1 MVVGDAAVLIGRDVD
16 VGPHINLIKGTH
28 QPFGISEK
36 AAEKA
41 AGKDYSLPITIE
53 DGAWIG
59 AGATILGGVTLGKQ
73 SLIAAGAL
81 VRKSVDSAQIVAGV
95 PTFSIAKK
103 EYEKA

>member
-1 MVVGDAAVLIGRDVD
+1 MVVGDAAVLIGKDVD
-16 VGPHINLIKGTH
+16 AGPHINLIKGTH
-28 QPFGISEK
+28 QPFGIS
-36 AAEKA
+36 EKA